1 MDKDD
6 VANHI
11 QAMRQSY
18 GFRILLEHWNV
29 EREKIL
35 AEGKARRSEQKQ
47 IQLWSKLDGFD
58 SAVAIIAKLA
68 NMKESPD
75 EDPELGE

>member
-1 MDKDD
+1 MDKDT

-11 QAMRQSY
+11 QSMRQTY

-35 AEGKARRSEQKQ
+35 AEGKVRRSEEKK
-47 IQLWSKLDGFD
+47 IQMWSKLDGFD

-68 NMKESPD
+68 NLKEEPES
-75 EDPELGE
+75 DPELEE

>member
-18 GFRILLEHWNV
+18 GFKILLEYWNV
-29 EREKIL
+29 EREKII

-47 IQLWSKLDGFD
+47 IQMWAKLDGFD
-58 SAVAIIAKLA
+58 DAVAIIAKLA
-68 NMKESPD
+68 NMKETPD

>member
-6 VANHI
+6 VSNHI

-18 GFRILLEHWNV
+18 GFKILLEYWNV
-29 EREKIL
+29 EREKII
-35 AEGKARRSEQKQ
+35 AEGKVRRSEQKQ
-47 IQLWSKLDGFD
+47 IQMWSKLDGFD

-68 NMKESPD
+68 NMKESP
-75 EDPELGE
+75 ESDPELGE